1 MYAIQKLFNYMQ
13 FRQKV
18 SLPDNAGNKRTHIIN
33 RNCSQGRLLL
43 RVKVNQKFNA
53 QSFFAYIATKLT
65 ALEERNVNGTNNVIR
80 VSWEEADAEA
90 WGGSAPL
97 IVVSRLWYFP
107 FSLQNRKRN
116 SFPQVEYDKD
126 TEFIH
131 SVEMHYNRRKAEK
144 ALALTPT
151 ELRNKVCDELIEAQ
165 VFDDPTYTFREF
177 VSEDDDMGETFA
189 IPMKS

>member
-1 MYAIQKLFNYMQ
+1 MHRQLVAAAILAFGILDRITGPGWSLLDEPSLRDFADPMIVNTPFIWFLINIVFWVGVMYAIQKLFNYMQ

-97 IVVSRLWYFP
+97 IVVSRL
-107 FSLQNRKRN
+107 
-116 SFPQVEYDKD
+116 
-126 TEFIH
+126 
-131 SVEMHYNRRKAEK
+131 
-144 ALALTPT
+144 
-151 ELRNKVCDELIEAQ
+151 
-165 VFDDPTYTFREF
+165 
-177 VSEDDDMGETFA
+177 
-189 IPMKS
+189 